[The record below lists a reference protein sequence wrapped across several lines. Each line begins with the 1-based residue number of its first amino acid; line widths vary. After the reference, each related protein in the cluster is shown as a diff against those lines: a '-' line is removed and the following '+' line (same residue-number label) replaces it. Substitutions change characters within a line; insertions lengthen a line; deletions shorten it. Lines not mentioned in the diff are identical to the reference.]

1 MNFIPVP
8 KTHFNQVRWFTQ
20 VVLFFC
26 TLALCCLKL
35 LFVVAWLIWW
45 NVPPFPL
52 ISPGRLFIIS
62 STPRLFEGCCDPGRL
77 GLIFI
82 SLFIYPLVES
92 MLSWFEDLIY
102 MFLISD
108 STLKPAENCCTETIH
123 SFSLLAVWRRITE
136 LKKKALFLFIESR
149 RFDRKNE
156 SMIKSKCAKVRPESI
171 FWF

>member
-52 ISPGRLFIIS
+52 IIPGRLFIIS

-123 SFSLLAVWRRITE
+123 SFSLLYSLCDAGLLSW
-136 LKKKALFLFIESR
+136 KKKLFSIN
-149 RFDRKNE
+149 RKPQ
-156 SMIKSKCAKVRPESI
+156 VRS
-171 FWF
+171 